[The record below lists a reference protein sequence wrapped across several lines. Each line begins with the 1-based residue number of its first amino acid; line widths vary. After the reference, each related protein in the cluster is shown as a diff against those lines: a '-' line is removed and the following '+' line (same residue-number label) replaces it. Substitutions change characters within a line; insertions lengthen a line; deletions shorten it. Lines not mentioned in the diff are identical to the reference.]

1 MPVDL
6 RKNTTRKRKGG
17 IIVMKK
23 KHIFVLAFL
32 LAITL
37 SFFTAAPLIAAPKE
51 LQIGANKVGST
62 WYVQAACIADVV
74 KKAYPDIK
82 IDAAPI
88 AGGIGNL
95 KLLGQDKMFIA
106 LTMDNNNLWA
116 YKGEVLFDKPI
127 TNIRTL
133 VGGMD
138 QFYVGIAIRKGSGIT
153 SLEDIAKNKKKIRL
167 MTVQRGTTGEASAA
181 HVLEACGM
189 TYDDIKKWGGSVE
202 HTDFEAI
209 TNAIKDGRCDVFIQA
224 LSKGHPTFTEL
235 AVLGK
240 IDLITISP
248 KGLKYLAKYGYTQSK
263 LPKDSFKGQTK
274 DLLLPGYRSTLTVTE
289 SMDDET
295 AYKITKAVVEG
306 KDALVKGHKA
316 FDAFIPKEA
325 CNPKNLGG
333 VPLHNGAIKYY
344 KEKGYL
350 K

>member
-1 MPVDL
+1 
-6 RKNTTRKRKGG
+6 
-17 IIVMKK
+17 MKK
-23 KHIFVLAFL
+23 KHTFVLASL

-37 SFFTAAPLIAAPKE
+37 SLFAAAPSMAAPSE

-62 WYVQAACIADVV
+62 WYVQAACIADAV
-74 KKAYPDIK
+74 KKANPDIK

-95 KLLGQDKMFIA
+95 KLLGQNKMHIA
-106 LTMDNNNLWA
+106 LTMNNNNLWA
-116 YKGEVLFDKPI
+116 YKGEVLFDKPV

-240 IDLITISP
+240 IDLISISP
-248 KGLKYLAKYGYTQSK
+248 KGLEYLEKYGYTQST

-274 DLLLPGYRSTLTVTE
+274 DLVLPGYRSTLTVTDA
-289 SMDDET
+289 MDDQT

-316 FDAFIPKEA
+316 FEAFVPEEA

>member
-1 MPVDL
+1 
-6 RKNTTRKRKGG
+6 
-17 IIVMKK
+17 MKK
-23 KHIFVLAFL
+23 GSFG
-32 LAITL
+32 
-37 SFFTAAPLIAAPKE
+37 FFTVILALVVLFVSAAVGFAAVPDLK
-51 LQIGANKVGST
+51 IGANKVGST

-74 KKAYPDIK
+74 KKAFPDIK

-95 KLLGQDKMFIA
+95 KLLGQEKMNIA

-116 YKGEVLFDKPI
+116 YKGEVLFEKPI
-127 TNIRTL
+127 TNIRAL

-138 QFYVGIAIRKGSGIT
+138 QFYVGIAVRRGSGIT
-153 SLEDIAKNKKKIRL
+153 SLEDIAANKKKIRL

-181 HVLEACGM
+181 HVLEACGI

-235 AVLGK
+235 AVTGK
-240 IDLITISP
+240 IDLITITP
-248 KGLKYLAKYGYTQSK
+248 KNLKSMGKYGYTETI
-263 LPKDSFKGQTK
+263 LPKNSFKGQEK
-274 DLLLPGYRSTLTVTE
+274 DLLLPGYRTTLTVTDK
-289 SMDDET
+289 MDNET

-306 KDALVKGHKA
+306 KDFLIKGHKA
-316 FDAFIPKEA
+316 FEPFIPKDAGKAE
-325 CNPKNLGG
+325 NLGG
-333 VPLHNGAIKYY
+333 IPLHPGALKLY

-350 K
+350 

>member
-1 MPVDL
+1 
-6 RKNTTRKRKGG
+6 
-17 IIVMKK
+17 MKK
-23 KHIFVLAFL
+23 KYIYVLASL
-32 LAITL
+32 LTITL
-37 SFFTAAPLIAAPKE
+37 SFFVAAPLLAAPDE

-74 KKAYPDIK
+74 KKANPDIK

-95 KLLGQDKMFIA
+95 KLLGQGKMFIA

-153 SLEDIAKNKKKIRL
+153 SLEDIVKNKKKIRL

-248 KGLKYLAKYGYTQSK
+248 KGLKYLEKYGYTQSI
-263 LPKDSFKGQTK
+263 LPKDSFKGQMK

-289 SMDDET
+289 SMDDQT

-316 FDAFIPKEA
+316 FEAFIPQEA